1 MLCDEIIT
9 ENFADGKVRGRSR
22 PGRVRRAG
30 ASCKGSVSELRRR
43 AKKYSGERGKM
54 YHWCANMKSGKK
66 KVNESRNDFTKL
78 QQALE
83 DFLPLAM
90 RLLDLKHIPKI
101 KIVPVVDNTKQP
113 TFGVFN
119 GTSIRLGINNRH
131 PVDICRTLAHEL
143 VHWKQKQLNQLKPDS
158 GVTGSREEN
167 QANSQAGIIM
177 REFNREFPHHL
188 EQ

>member
-1 MLCDEIIT
+1 MKTGDIIV

-22 PGRVRRAG
+22 PGRVRKAG
-30 ASCKGSVSELRRR
+30 ASCKGSVSDLRKR
-43 AKKYSGERGKM
+43 AKKYGGERGKM
-54 YHWCANMKSGKK
+54 YHWCANMKSGRS
-66 KVNESRNDFTKL
+66 KVNESTNEFGRL

-83 DFLPLAM
+83 DFLPLVM

-101 KIVPVVDNTKQP
+101 KIVHTVDHTDQP
-113 TFGVFN
+113 TFGVFTGN
-119 GTSIRLGINNRH
+119 SIKLGVDGRH

-143 VHWKQKQLNQLKPDS
+143 VHWKQKQRDQLKPNS
-158 GVTGSREEN
+158 GRTGSREEN

-177 REFNREFPHHL
+177 RLFNREFPQHL